1 MGFERGTNKQTMA
14 MKHLREG
21 IMRELE
27 DRYQK
32 RWNYFYKRKGVGG
45 EWSSWCNLF
54 RPWGGYDWSNYN
66 NAYIDS
72 PKDQNS

>member
-1 MGFERGTNKQTMA
+1 MGFERETNKQTMA

-45 EWSSWCNLF
+45 EWSSWRNLF
-54 RPWGGYDWSNYN
+54 RPWGDYDRSNYKH
-66 NAYIDS
+66 AS
-72 PKDQNS
+72 PSMVD